1 MTRPLIAP
9 LILAT
14 TLFAGPAAALTPGL
28 YEYVIK
34 MSMPGAPMNMPAQTT
49 QRCLTAKDVEGN
61 KAMEMPPR
69 PNSDCKV
76 SNQVNN
82 GAQFSYRMSCTK
94 PEKVDGDVKGTATA
108 TSLNMDM
115 TMKMDGAPGPMTQN
129 ITARRIGDC
138 K

>member
-1 MTRPLIAP
+1 MKRSLTTT

-14 TLFAGPAAALTPGL
+14 TVFAGPAAALNPGL

-34 MSMPGAPMNMPAQTT
+34 MSMPGAPMNMPTQTT

-69 PNSDCKV
+69 PNSDCKIL
-76 SNQVNN
+76 NQVNN
-82 GAQFSYRMSCTK
+82 GGQFSYRMSCTK
-94 PEKVDGDVKGTATA
+94 PEKLDGDVKGTATA

-115 TMKMDGAPGPMTQN
+115 TMNMAGAPGAMTQN